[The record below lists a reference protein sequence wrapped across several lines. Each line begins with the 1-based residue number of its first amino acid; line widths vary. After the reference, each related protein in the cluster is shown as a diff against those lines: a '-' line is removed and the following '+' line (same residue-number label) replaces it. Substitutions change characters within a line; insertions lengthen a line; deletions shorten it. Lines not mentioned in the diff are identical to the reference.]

1 MNKQKYFEESLPEE
15 YVLVKHVDAKNINR
29 QAVVYALFFDRGKL
43 HGTQTRDLALFCF
56 HDHPVFLY
64 RLCLL
69 YQRFLRLERF
79 LLRQLRAVQLY
90 PHRLSVCIAT
100 KTQTHPIQY
109 HCRGGHARPDLFC
122 HIRTSGLIREFL
134 SKPGVFIV
142 FCPNSAY
149 FCEYTSYI
157 KAIFPFLL
165 YLCGLYIF
173 FR

>member
-15 YVLVKHVDAKNINR
+15 YVLVKHVVAKKINR

-79 LLRQLRAVQLY
+79 LLRQLRAV
-90 PHRLSVCIAT
+90 
-100 KTQTHPIQY
+100 
-109 HCRGGHARPDLFC
+109 
-122 HIRTSGLIREFL
+122 
-134 SKPGVFIV
+134 
-142 FCPNSAY
+142 
-149 FCEYTSYI
+149 
-157 KAIFPFLL
+157 
-165 YLCGLYIF
+165 
-173 FR
+173 